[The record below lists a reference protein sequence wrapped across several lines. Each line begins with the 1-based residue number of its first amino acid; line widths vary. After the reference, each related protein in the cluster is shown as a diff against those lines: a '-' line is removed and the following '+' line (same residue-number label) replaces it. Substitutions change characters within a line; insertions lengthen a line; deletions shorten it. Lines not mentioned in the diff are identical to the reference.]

1 MKPIQKR
8 LAVFNEVK
16 FGFFVYATEDYER
29 MKEYVRVSEYVDV
42 VFTPRSDEETEDAMF
57 KALDR
62 EEEAARAEYERKL
75 ASIEERRGVT
85 EDRTGVA

>member
-1 MKPIQKR
+1 MTPITKR

-29 MKEYVRVSEYVDV
+29 MREYVRVSEYVDV
-42 VFTPRSDEETEDAMF
+42 VFTPRSDEDTEAAMF

-62 EEEAARAEYERKL
+62 EEEAARAEYEAKMK
-75 ASIEERRGVT
+75 SIEERRGAAD
-85 EDRTGVA
+85 DRSGT